1 MGDTLQVLVQIAPVF
16 LTLIFGALLRRYAF
30 KDAAPWDVLNSLVYW
45 FLAPML
51 LFYSILS
58 ADLQFGNIVSYLS
71 VLFLGLMGTF
81 SVVVLVCN
89 RLNFSLPICNST
101 VQGAC
106 RHNTFMAL
114 AISASLMGKEGLAIA
129 TLATAFQV
137 VVTNL
142 CVMGYI
148 TSYTQNPDGKISW
161 GKLLL
166 KLSFNPLLLSIFVA
180 LLIKISGVDY
190 IPIISETTSLIGR
203 SAMPIS
209 LLAAGAGLTLSIE
222 REKISPLVTGVVA
235 KMMIF
240 PAFVLFFGWVFEL
253 SPAYFLVAFIYAAV
267 PTAASSYVVARL
279 TGGDAPLLSSMTL
292 FQVILSFFS
301 FGALVLFFDF
311 SLVLK

>member
-1 MGDTLQVLVQIAPVF
+1 MGDALQILVQIAPIF
-16 LTLIFGALLRRYAF
+16 LTLIFGTLLRRYAF
-30 KDAAPWDVLNSLVYW
+30 KDVAAWDLLNSLVYW

-58 ADLQFGNIVSYLS
+58 ADLQFGNIVSYLA
-71 VLFLGLMGTF
+71 VLFLGLMATF
-81 SVVVLVCN
+81 SVVILVCN
-89 RLNFSLPICNST
+89 RLNFSLAVRNST

-114 AISASLMGKEGLAIA
+114 AISAALMGEAGLAIA

-148 TSYTQNPDGKISW
+148 TSYTQNTDSKINW

-166 KLSFNPLLLSIFVA
+166 NLLFNPLLLSIFAA
-180 LLIKISGVDY
+180 LLIKIAGIDY

-203 SAMPIS
+203 SAMPLS
-209 LLAAGAGLTLSIE
+209 LLAAGAGLTLTIE
-222 REKISPLVTGVVA
+222 REKIAPLVTGVVA
-235 KMMIF
+235 KMILF
-240 PAFVLFFGWVFEL
+240 PVFVLLLGWAFAL
-253 SPAYFLVAFIYAAV
+253 SSEYFLVAFIYAAV

-279 TGGDAPLLSSMTL
+279 TGGDAPLLSSMTM

-311 SLVLK
+311 SVFL